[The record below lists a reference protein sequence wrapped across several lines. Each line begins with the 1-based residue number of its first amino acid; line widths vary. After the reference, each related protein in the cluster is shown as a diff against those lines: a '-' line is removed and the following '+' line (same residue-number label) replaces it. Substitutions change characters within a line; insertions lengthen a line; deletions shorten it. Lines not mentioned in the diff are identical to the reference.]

1 MWALVR
7 LYECGV
13 WAPNILPGLCKKT
26 SPTILSSN
34 HHWFIKSSHSHI
46 NIAKNLDDCTSVMF
60 FTIVSFQWVA
70 EKHNR
75 ISVHISPIYESWP
88 IMSVTDWEQERDT
101 LYIFNFHVWVVFIL
115 TLWSSFQYR
124 LYRKTLG
131 ARIYPHGY
139 DESHLEEEE
148 EEQTSFV
155 KNMCDL
161 ESRYFGSAANR
172 RIRCNKYFSRKYVT
186 LPLANG

>member
-1 MWALVR
+1 MTWALVR

-70 EKHNR
+70 EKQNR
-75 ISVHISPIYESWP
+75 ISPIYESRP

-115 TLWSSFQYR
+115 TLWLSFQYR

-148 EEQTSFV
+148 EQTSFV

-161 ESRYFGSAANR
+161 ESRYFGSAANQ

>member
-1 MWALVR
+1 MSVEYELPISSLVSAR
-7 LYECGV
+7 KH
-13 WAPNILPGLCKKT
+13 LPP
-26 SPTILSSN
+26 SYHQTIIDSLN
-34 HHWFIKSSHSHI
+34 HH
-46 NIAKNLDDCTSVMF
+46 
-60 FTIVSFQWVA
+60 IVISTLLKISTTALLSCFSQSLYFSEWQR
-70 EKHNR
+70 NR
-75 ISVHISPIYESWP
+75 ISPIYESRP

-115 TLWSSFQYR
+115 TLWLSFQYR

-139 DESHLEEEE
+139 DESHLEEE